1 MQSKSLDVLSP
12 LFKEFKYLEQIDL
25 SNNSIA
31 DVTHRITLHHIVASL
46 GTLAVLNLEKNNVKD
61 FKAFSVEEGWRTLRA
76 LNLNFN
82 KVAEL
87 LPLNIPNLA
96 ELSLIENKIE
106 KIEAFGG
113 HPKLKKLELRR
124 NKIASLQGL
133 SNLPELNEIYLAEN
147 KIKSLS
153 GLDAPNLKVLHLRK
167 NVVHPF
173 P

>member
-1 MQSKSLDVLSP
+1 M
-12 LFKEFKYLEQIDL
+12 
-25 SNNSIA
+25 
-31 DVTHRITLHHIVASL
+31 ASL
-46 GTLAVLNLEKNNVKD
+46 GSLAVLNLEKNNVKD
-61 FKAFSVEEGWRTLRA
+61 FKAFSVEEGWRTLRV

-133 SNLPELNEIYLAEN
+133 SNLPELNEIHLAEN

-153 GLDAPNLKVLHLRK
+153 GLDAPNLKILHLRK
-167 NVVHPF
+167 NVVPPF
-173 P
+173 PCRSSHLNKLSLPSSN